1 MILERQAFTGI
12 IQNQFRI
19 FKLKP
24 FGTKETPLL
33 MEEIVPEA
41 IYDLG
46 LLQPL
51 HQISWALNQVTLFR
65 STSWIERKEEEKN
78 ILNNIV

>member
-1 MILERQAFTGI
+1 
-12 IQNQFRI
+12 
-19 FKLKP
+19 
-24 FGTKETPLL
+24 